1 MLTREEIRA
10 VYDQGPEAVIALV
23 EQLCAQVQ
31 LATAELDPELDPF
44 RSGGEVP
51 DAMDIQEPEHH
62 ARPEDVCLSIAEAES
77 AGHARDRGGRT
88 PPRSPSRPKAR
99 GELPGVNARK
109 HPSPGWTP
117 AGARTERGSGRAR
130 HRPHGPVD
138 RGGRL
143 GPRDLR

>member
-62 ARPEDVCLSIAEAES
+62 ARPEDTCLSIAEAEG
-77 AGHARDRGGRT
+77 AGPACDRGGRT
-88 PPRSPSRPKAR
+88 PPRSPPRQKL
-99 GELPGVNARK
+99 EVN
-109 HPSPGWTP
+109 
-117 AGARTERGSGRAR
+117 SGRQRSKAPFAR
-130 HRPHGPVD
+130 LDAGWRSD
-138 RGGRL
+138 
-143 GPRDLR
+143 